1 MKLESYGIL
10 IGLRP
15 FGERD
20 SVAHIFTAD
29 YGVLTGMLRGAA
41 VAKKN
46 RPLVGQTGTV
56 DWSARLDSQLGV
68 FHWESDRN
76 MAASLMTDARKL
88 GAMNAA
94 FALIDALLPE
104 RECYAQL
111 FEDTR
116 RLLSDLMSPGD
127 ASSAYLEW
135 ETKLLGELGYALDL
149 SHCASCGTRQDLIY
163 LSPRTGRAVCASCG
177 EPYAARLYRLPLT
190 MDVTGRFLTAACNNQ
205 GISLPLARQ
214 MLRF

>member
-29 YGVLTGMLRGAA
+29 YGVLTGMLRGSA

-56 DWSARLDSQLGV
+56 AWSARLDSQLGV

-88 GAMNAA
+88 GVMNAA

-116 RLLSDLMSPGD
+116 RLLSDLAAPGD
-127 ASSAYLEW
+127 ASAAYLEW

-149 SHCASCGTRQDLIY
+149 SHCSGCGARENLNF
-163 LSPRTGRAVCASCG
+163 LSPRTGRAVCDTCAA
-177 EPYAARLYRLPLT
+177 PYVNRLYKLPVTLAVTARFLDMICEQQGGRLP
-190 MDVTGRFLTAACNNQ
+190 M
-205 GISLPLARQ
+205 ARV
-214 MLRF
+214 MLMR